1 MVLITKPNKKKTI
14 ATIASSSIRNLESEK
29 GRRFVERMDDDE
41 HKTSSSSPVVISGIL
56 FSRSVRSGFASF
68 TLAPISSS
76 SSSAI
81 TTTGTTEMDQ
91 SQSPILV
98 RLQFTDSTQELRS
111 FCRKQYKI
119 GDQIDV
125 LCTNTGQ
132 WQQSSERSST
142 PSSSPSSSRNKNQ
155 QQNWSQQPRWVVGLS
170 STSDAQKSILV
181 RTSRIWS
188 MRDCQ
193 QYQLRYLPQ
202 NKKDKQQQRQQQQ
215 QSIRRK
221 RKNNNNDDDDDN
233 DIDNDAFVHTT
244 TTRDTN
250 TDNSSQKEQQ
260 TQQQQ
265 RQSSHLNGGDD
276 DNLRRMSNNHHGGG
290 GKEKLLQAQEL
301 VSFLMQLIGNK
312 LSNSQEQPDVEKNA
326 NAISTV
332 DLKEVPTS
340 DYVSNTTTNT
350 ATATNSPTMMTTATI
365 KQIQQQQNVRDW
377 LNRGG
382 GVLDVAGG
390 CGHVSMAL
398 GMNGVLSTAV
408 DARESVGKLPKK
420 DRKIWKRSLLNKPQR
435 RQKTHQVEEEIQP
448 PLTYNSDHT
457 ISSNTHHH
465 QTTTTKEI
473 SDYKFC
479 QLVDPPPVVVPFQSQ
494 RAWFG
499 SKPCGYDE
507 SYRHPDEENLPILVA
522 TAISDKDSDDH
533 SKHNKESQDRNS
545 SNYDGTN
552 NDDLSDVQGDA
563 LLRRQTSALVALH
576 PDEATGEI
584 VQQAVKHR
592 IPFVVVPCCVF
603 ARLFPERQ
611 TNNGQSV
618 SSYENLLEYLQ
629 ELDTSIQR
637 THFGFAGKNIALWS
651 TFPDG

>member
-1 MVLITKPNKKKTI
+1 
-14 ATIASSSIRNLESEK
+14 
-29 GRRFVERMDDDE
+29 MDDDE

-56 FSRSVRSGFASF
+56 FSRSIRSGFASF

-76 SSSAI
+76 LSSAI
-81 TTTGTTEMDQ
+81 TTTDDVTEIDQ

-125 LCTNTGQ
+125 LCTNNGQ
-132 WQQSSERSST
+132 WQQSTERSST
-142 PSSSPSSSRNKNQ
+142 PSSSSSRSKNQ

-170 STSDAQKSILV
+170 STLDAQKTILI
-181 RTSRIWS
+181 RTSRVWS

-215 QSIRRK
+215 QSDRRK
-221 RKNNNNDDDDDN
+221 RKNNNNDDDDD
-233 DIDNDAFVHTT
+233 DDAFVHTT
-244 TTRDTN
+244 TTTTRGTN

-265 RQSSHLNGGDD
+265 QQRQSSHLNGDDD
-276 DNLRRMSNNHHGGG
+276 DNLRRISNNHHGGG

-312 LSNSQEQPDVEKNA
+312 LSNSQEQPGIEKDA
-326 NAISTV
+326 NVTSTV
-332 DLKEVPTS
+332 DLKEVPTL
-340 DYVSNTTTNT
+340 DYVSNTTANI

-398 GMNGVLSTAV
+398 GMNGILSTVV

-435 RQKTHQVEEEIQP
+435 RQQQRRQKTQQVEEETQP
-448 PLTYNSDHT
+448 PQTYNSDHT
-457 ISSNTHHH
+457 ISSNTHYH
-465 QTTTTKEI
+465 QTPTAKEI

-479 QLVDPPPVVVPFQSQ
+479 QLVVPPPVVVPFQSQ

-507 SYRHPDEENLPILVA
+507 SYRHPDEENLRILVA
-522 TAISDKDSDDH
+522 TAISDNDSDDH
-533 SKHNKESQDRNS
+533 STDNKEAQDRNS
-545 SNYDGTN
+545 SNYDDTN

-618 SSYENLLEYLQ
+618 SSYESLLEYLQ

-637 THFGFAGKNIALWS
+637 TQFGFAGKNIALWS

>member
-1 MVLITKPNKKKTI
+1 M
-14 ATIASSSIRNLESEK
+14 ATITSSSVRNIESEK
-29 GRRFVERMDDDE
+29 GRRFVEKMDDDE
-41 HKTSSSSPVVISGIL
+41 HKTSSSSPPVVISGIL
-56 FSRSVRSGFASF
+56 FSRSVRSAFASF

-76 SSSAI
+76 LLSSSAI
-81 TTTGTTEMDQ
+81 TIDTTEMDQ

-98 RLQFTDSTQELRS
+98 RLQFTDSIPELRS

-119 GDQIDV
+119 GDQIDF
-125 LCTNTGQ
+125 LCTNNGQ
-132 WQQSSERSST
+132 WQQSST
-142 PSSSPSSSRNKNQ
+142 PSSQSQNKSQ
-155 QQNWSQQPRWVVGLS
+155 QQSWSQQPRWVVGLS
-170 STSDAQKSILV
+170 STSDAQKLILV
-181 RTSRIWS
+181 RTSRVWS

-202 NKKDKQQQRQQQQ
+202 NKKDKQQQQ

-221 RKNNNNDDDDDN
+221 RKNNNDDDDDE
-233 DIDNDAFVHTT
+233 FVHTT
-244 TTRDTN
+244 TRDNN
-250 TDNSSQKEQQ
+250 TDNISQEEQQ
-260 TQQQQ
+260 TQQQ
-265 RQSSHLNGGDD
+265 RQSLHLN
-276 DNLRRMSNNHHGGG
+276 NNHHGGG

-312 LSNSQEQPDVEKNA
+312 LSNSQQKPSSIEKN
-326 NAISTV
+326 NTVISTV
-332 DLKEVPTS
+332 DLKEISTS
-340 DYVSNTTTNT
+340 EYVNNTTTT
-350 ATATNSPTMMTTATI
+350 TATNSPTLMTTETI
-365 KQIQQQQNVRDW
+365 KKIQQHQNVRDW
-377 LNRGG
+377 LNRGS

-390 CGHVSMAL
+390 CGHVSMVL
-398 GMNGVLSTAV
+398 GMNGILSTVV
-408 DARESVGKLPKK
+408 DARESVGKLPKR
-420 DRKIWKRSLLNKPQR
+420 DRKIWKRSLLNKPQP
-435 RQKTHQVEEEIQP
+435 RQQQQQQVEEETQP
-448 PLTYNSDHT
+448 PQTYSSDHT
-457 ISSNTHHH
+457 FSIRTRHH
-465 QTTTTKEI
+465 QTTIKEI
-473 SDYKFC
+473 SDDKFC
-479 QLVDPPPVVVPFQSQ
+479 QLVVPPPVVVPFQSQ

-522 TAISDKDSDDH
+522 TTISDNDSDDH
-533 SKHNKESQDRNS
+533 SEDNKEAQDRNG
-545 SNYDGTN
+545 SNYDGAN
-552 NDDLSDVQGDA
+552 NDDLIDVQRGV

-637 THFGFAGKNIALWS
+637 TQFGFAGKNIALWS